1 MVPFKEIPN
10 ALTAAWCGPNTT
22 SLRPLRAPVILEKT
36 HSPPGLPNKLIDR
49 QRTLSWSHSF
59 RWYTTSKSNPKF
71 APRPRKWE
79 TLWWIVPSQSE
90 TSRSSVKQDG
100 CMMCMRW
107 PSRFITSVKGNWE
120 DIGFEEHVH
129 TCRSYEGHPTSTGN
143 DFLCS
148 ENMGGFWLKI
158 TYCILWSFT
167 FNITDSRCQLYG
179 FEYAWRLFF
188 EWLVSSDKTSTKWLI
203 IFSSFQTSPK
213 HVKPLGQQCH

>member
-1 MVPFKEIPN
+1 MVPFSEIPKT
-10 ALTAAWCGPNTT
+10 LTAAWCGPNTT

-49 QRTLSWSHSF
+49 QRTLSWFKLQLVHDIQVQPQVCSVCAKVGDFVMDSTLPIRNIKIF
-59 RWYTTSKSNPKF
+59 CKTRW
-71 APRPRKWE
+71 
-79 TLWWIVPSQSE
+79 
-90 TSRSSVKQDG
+90 
-100 CMMCMRW
+100 MCMRW
-107 PSRFITSVKGNWE
+107 PSKFITSVKGNWE

-148 ENMGGFWLKI
+148 EDMGGFWLKI

-167 FNITDSRCQLYG
+167 FNIADSTCQLYG
-179 FEYAWRLFF
+179 FEYAWRFFF
-188 EWLVSSDKTSTKWLI
+188 EWLVSSDETSTKWLI
-203 IFSSFQTSPK
+203 IFSSFQTSPR